1 MEKDTSIETCSYNK
15 NQARSITKFVSRVKR
30 MFISSVFIVAA
41 FVFFLVFQ
49 PMQAELKK
57 SLTRNYSIPL

>member
-30 MFISSVFIVAA
+30 MFISSVFIVA